1 MLYKFFNGTKLRLFL
16 SFLVLTS
23 PSIKAD
29 WFALNMTRGVTDV
42 SNEVFELHM
51 LIFWICVAIGVVVF
65 SVMFY
70 SMWAHTKKKNPE
82 PAKFHE
88 NHKLEI
94 AWTIIPFLILIAMA
108 VPASKTLVKIY
119 DDEAGDINI
128 QVTGY
133 QWKWQYRY
141 LEDDVSFF
149 SNLSTDLDEIYNLV
163 PKGEN
168 YLQEV
173 DEMVVIP
180 VGKKVRFLITANDV
194 IHSWWMPAFAIKQ
207 DAIPGFVNTAW
218 TVVDKPGI
226 YRGKCTELCGKN
238 HGFMP
243 IVVKVVEQEEYD
255 LWVNEKKQA
264 AIRLAELTTKEW
276 TTAELMERGE
286 TVYDI
291 NCVACHQTEG
301 QGIAGIFPALA
312 GSDIALYE
320 KDKHIEI
327 LMEGVSGAAMNSFD
341 YLSEV
346 ELAAVITYTRQAWG
360 NAENGDGE
368 IVIPKDIVDYNCLLY
383 TSPSPRDPK
392 TSRMPSSA

>member
-1 MLYKFFNGTKLRLFL
+1 MFLKLSKYLNMKIFFFILFI
-16 SFLVLTS
+16 TS
-23 PSIKAD
+23 PVINAD
-29 WFALNMTRGVTDV
+29 WFALNMTRGITDI

-51 LIFWICVAIGVVVF
+51 LIFWICVAIGALVF
-65 SVMFY
+65 GVMFY
-70 SMWAHTKKKNPE
+70 SMYAHTREKNPV
-82 PAKFHE
+82 PATFDD

-108 VPASKTLVKIY
+108 IPASKTLIKMY
-119 DDEAGDINI
+119 DDTAGDINI

-149 SNLSTDLDEIYNLV
+149 SNLATDWDEINNLV
-163 PKGEN
+163 PKGEF

-180 VGKKVRFLITANDV
+180 AGKKVRFLITANDV

-218 TVVDKPGI
+218 TKVDVPGI

-243 IVVKVVEQEEYD
+243 IVVKVVEQDEYEE
-255 LWVNEKKQA
+255 WVGIKKEEAQK
-264 AIRLAELTTKEW
+264 LAELTTKEW
-276 TTAELMERGE
+276 TTEELVSRGQS
-286 TVYDI
+286 VYEI
-291 NCVACHQTEG
+291 NCVACHQTNG
-301 QGIAGIFPALA
+301 QGIAGIFPALV
-312 GSDIALYE
+312 GSDVVLNNKE
-320 KDKHIEI
+320 RNIEI
-327 LMEGVSGAAMNSFD
+327 LMEGVQGAAMNSFS

-346 ELAAVITYTRQAWG
+346 EIASVITYTRQSWG
-360 NAENGDGE
+360 NGEKGDGE
-368 IVIPKDIVDYNCLLY
+368 VVVPKDIVDYKE
-383 TSPSPRDPK
+383 PK
-392 TSRMPSSA
+392 I

>member
-1 MLYKFFNGTKLRLFL
+1 MSLKYFHNLHLKIFSAL
-16 SFLVLTS
+16 LVFTS
-23 PSIKAD
+23 PMHAD
-29 WFALNMTRGVTDV
+29 WFALNMTRGVTDI

-51 LIFWICVAIGVVVF
+51 LIFWICVVIGVVVF

-70 SMWAHTKKKNPE
+70 SMYAHTKKKNPV
-82 PAKFHE
+82 AASFHE

-94 AWTIIPFLILIAMA
+94 AWTIVPFLILIAMA

-119 DDEAGDINI
+119 DDEAGDVNI

-133 QWKWQYRY
+133 QWKWQYNY
-141 LEDDVSFF
+141 LEDDISFF
-149 SNLSTDLDEIYNLV
+149 SNLSTDMDEINNLV
-163 PKGEN
+163 PKGEH

-180 VGKKVRFLITANDV
+180 AGKKVRFLITANDV

-218 TVVDKPGI
+218 TKVDKPGV

-243 IVVKVVEQEEYD
+243 IVVKVVEQEEYNQ
-255 LWVNEKKQA
+255 WVDEKKQA
-264 AIRLAELTTKEW
+264 AIKMAELTTKDW
-276 TTAELMERGE
+276 TAQELVERGE
-286 TVYDI
+286 SVYAV
-291 NCVACHQTEG
+291 NCVACHQTNG
-301 QGIAGIFPALA
+301 QGIPGIFPALA
-312 GSDIALYE
+312 GSDIVMNQ
-320 KDKHIEI
+320 KDKNIEI
-327 LMEGVSGAAMNSFD
+327 LMEGVQGAAMNSFS

-346 ELAAVITYTRQAWG
+346 ELAAVITYTRQSWG

-368 IVIPKDIVDYNCLLY
+368 IVVPKDIVDYKK
-383 TSPSPRDPK
+383 PK
-392 TSRMPSSA
+392 I

>member
-1 MLYKFFNGTKLRLFL
+1 MFLELSKYLNKKIFFIILFITAPL
-16 SFLVLTS
+16 
-23 PSIKAD
+23 INAD
-29 WFALNMTRGVTDV
+29 WFALNMTRGITDI

-51 LIFWICVAIGVVVF
+51 LIFWICVAIGVLVF
-65 SVMFY
+65 GVMFY
-70 SMWAHTKKKNPE
+70 SMYAHTRKKNPV
-82 PAKFHE
+82 PATFDD

-108 VPASKTLVKIY
+108 IPASKTLIKMY
-119 DDEAGDINI
+119 DDTAGDINI

-149 SNLSTDLDEIYNLV
+149 SNLATDWDEINNLV

-180 VGKKVRFLITANDV
+180 TGKKVRFLITANDV

-218 TVVDKPGI
+218 TKVDVPGI

-243 IVVKVVEQEEYD
+243 IVVKVVEQDEYEE
-255 LWVNEKKQA
+255 WVGIKKEEAQK
-264 AIRLAELTTKEW
+264 LAELTTKEW
-276 TTAELMERGE
+276 TTEELVSRGQS
-286 TVYDI
+286 VYEV
-291 NCVACHQTEG
+291 NCVACHQTNG
-301 QGIAGIFPALA
+301 QGITGIFPALV
-312 GSDIALYE
+312 GSDIVLNNKE
-320 KDKHIEI
+320 RNIEI
-327 LMEGVSGAAMNSFD
+327 LMEGVQGAAMNSFS

-346 ELAAVITYTRQAWG
+346 EIASVITYTRQSWG
-360 NAENGDGE
+360 NGEKGDGE
-368 IVIPKDIVDYNCLLY
+368 VVVPKDIVDYKE
-383 TSPSPRDPK
+383 PK
-392 TSRMPSSA
+392 I

>member
-1 MLYKFFNGTKLRLFL
+1 MFYKLFNGIKGGPILSAFLFL
-16 SFLVLTS
+16 MLPV
-23 PSIKAD
+23 KAD
-29 WFALNMTRGVTDV
+29 WFALNMTRGVTEV

-51 LIFWICVAIGVVVF
+51 LIFWICVAIGVAVF

-149 SNLSTDLDEIYNLV
+149 QNLSTDLDEIYNRV

-173 DEMVVIP
+173 DEAVVIP

-218 TVVDKPGI
+218 TIVDKPGT

-243 IVVKVVEQEEYD
+243 IVVRAVEQEEYD
-255 LWVNEKKQA
+255 EWLNEKRQA

-276 TTAELMERGE
+276 STAELMERGE
-286 TVYDI
+286 TVYEV

-312 GSDIALYE
+312 GSEVALYE
-320 KDKHIEI
+320 KDRHIEI

-368 IVIPKDIVDYNCLLY
+368 IVIPKDIVDYKE
-383 TSPSPRDPK
+383 PK
-392 TSRMPSSA
+392 I

>member
-1 MLYKFFNGTKLRLFL
+1 M
-16 SFLVLTS
+16 SFKYLHNLQSKIISALLIFSV
-23 PSIKAD
+23 PMKAD
-29 WFALNMTRGVTDV
+29 WLALNMTRGATDI

-65 SVMFY
+65 GVMFY
-70 SMWAHTKKKNPE
+70 SMYAHTKKKNPV
-82 PAKFHE
+82 AATFHE
-88 NHKLEI
+88 NHKVEI

-108 VPASKTLVKIY
+108 IPASKTLVKIY
-119 DDEAGDINI
+119 DDEAGDLNI

-133 QWKWQYRY
+133 QWKWQYNY

-149 SNLSTDLDEIYNLV
+149 SNLSTDMDEINNLV

-173 DEMVVIP
+173 DEMVLIP

-218 TVVDKPGI
+218 TKVDKPGI

-243 IVVKVVEQEEYD
+243 IVVKVVEQSEYD
-255 LWVNEKKQA
+255 EWVSGKREA
-264 AIRLAELTTKEW
+264 AMKMAELTTKDW
-276 TTAELMERGE
+276 TAEELVARGE
-286 TVYDI
+286 SVYAV
-291 NCVACHQTEG
+291 NCVACHQTNG
-301 QGIAGIFPALA
+301 QGISGIFPALA
-312 GSDIALYE
+312 GSDIVLN
-320 KDKHIEI
+320 DKERNIEI
-327 LMEGVSGAAMNSFD
+327 LMEGVQGAAMNSFS

-346 ELAAVITYTRQAWG
+346 ELAAVITYTRQSWG
-360 NAENGDGE
+360 NENNGDGE
-368 IVIPKDIVDYNCLLY
+368 IVIPKDIVDYKK
-383 TSPSPRDPK
+383 PK
-392 TSRMPSSA
+392 I

>member
-1 MLYKFFNGTKLRLFL
+1 M
-16 SFLVLTS
+16 SFKYLQNLQSKIISALLIFSV
-23 PSIKAD
+23 PMKAD
-29 WFALNMTRGVTDV
+29 WLALNMTRGATDI

-65 SVMFY
+65 GVMFY
-70 SMWAHTKKKNPE
+70 SMYAHTKKKNPV
-82 PAKFHE
+82 AATFHE
-88 NHKLEI
+88 NHKVEI

-108 VPASKTLVKIY
+108 IPASKTLVKIY
-119 DDEAGDINI
+119 DDEAGDLNI

-133 QWKWQYRY
+133 QWKWQYNY

-149 SNLSTDLDEIYNLV
+149 SNLSTDMDEINNLV

-218 TVVDKPGI
+218 TKVDKPGI

-243 IVVKVVEQEEYD
+243 IVVKVVEQSEYD
-255 LWVNEKKQA
+255 EWVSGKREA
-264 AIRLAELTTKEW
+264 AMKMAELTTKDW
-276 TTAELMERGE
+276 TAEELVARGE
-286 TVYDI
+286 SVYAV
-291 NCVACHQTEG
+291 NCVACHQTNG
-301 QGIAGIFPALA
+301 QGISGIFPALA
-312 GSDIALYE
+312 GSDIVLNNKE
-320 KDKHIEI
+320 KNIEI
-327 LMEGVSGAAMNSFD
+327 LMEGVQGAAMNSFS

-346 ELAAVITYTRQAWG
+346 ELAAVITYTRQEWG

-368 IVIPKDIVDYNCLLY
+368 IVIPKDIVDYKQ
-383 TSPSPRDPK
+383 PK
-392 TSRMPSSA
+392 I

>member
-1 MLYKFFNGTKLRLFL
+1 M
-16 SFLVLTS
+16 SFKYLQNLQIKIMS
-23 PSIKAD
+23 ALLIFSAPMKAD
-29 WFALNMTRGVTDV
+29 WFALNMTRGVTDI

-65 SVMFY
+65 GVMFY
-70 SMWAHTKKKNPE
+70 SMYAHTKKKNPV
-82 PAKFHE
+82 AASFHE
-88 NHKLEI
+88 NHKVEI

-108 VPASKTLVKIY
+108 IPASKTLVKIY
-119 DDEAGDINI
+119 DDEAGDLNI

-133 QWKWQYRY
+133 QWKWQYNY

-149 SNLSTDLDEIYNLV
+149 SNLSTDMDEINNLV

-218 TVVDKPGI
+218 TKVDKPGV

-243 IVVKVVEQEEYD
+243 IVVKVVEQNEYD
-255 LWVNEKKQA
+255 EWVSGKKEA
-264 AIRLAELTTKEW
+264 AMKMAELTTKDW
-276 TTAELMERGE
+276 TAEELVARGE
-286 TVYDI
+286 SVYAV
-291 NCVACHQTEG
+291 NCVACHQTNG
-301 QGIAGIFPALA
+301 QGIPGIFPALA
-312 GSDIALYE
+312 GSDVVLNNKE
-320 KDKHIEI
+320 RNIEI
-327 LMEGVSGAAMNSFD
+327 LMEGVQGAAMNSFS

-346 ELAAVITYTRQAWG
+346 ELAAVITYTRQSWS
-360 NAENGDGE
+360 NKENGDGE
-368 IVIPKDIVDYNCLLY
+368 IVVPKDIVDYKK
-383 TSPSPRDPK
+383 PK
-392 TSRMPSSA
+392 I

>member
-1 MLYKFFNGTKLRLFL
+1 MFFEFLRNLTKSSSLLLAFL
-16 SFLVLTS
+16 LAPVIS
-23 PSIKAD
+23 AD
-29 WFALNMTRGVTDV
+29 WFALNMTRGITDI

-51 LIFWICVAIGVVVF
+51 LIFWICVAIGALVF

-70 SMWAHTKKKNPE
+70 SMWAHTKKKNPV

-119 DDEAGDINI
+119 DDEAGDVNI

-133 QWKWQYRY
+133 QWKWQYKY

-180 VGKKVRFLITANDV
+180 AGKKVRFLITANDV
-194 IHSWWMPAFAIKQ
+194 IHSWWVPAFAIKQ

-218 TVVDKPGI
+218 TVVDTPGI

-255 LWVNEKKQA
+255 LWVDNKKQE
-264 AIRLAELTTKEW
+264 AIKLAELTTKDWSTE
-276 TTAELMERGE
+276 ELVQRGQE
-286 TVYDI
+286 VYEK
-291 NCVACHQTEG
+291 NCVSCHMAEG
-301 QGIAGIFPALA
+301 QGIRGIFPALA
-312 GSDIALYE
+312 GSEIALYD
-320 KDKHIEI
+320 KDRHIEI
-327 LMEGVSGAAMNSFD
+327 LMEGVQGAAMNSFD

-346 ELAAVITYTRQAWG
+346 ELAAVITYSRQAWG
-360 NAENGDGE
+360 NAEEGDGE
-368 IVIPKDIVDYNCLLY
+368 VVVPKDIVEYKE
-383 TSPSPRDPK
+383 PK
-392 TSRMPSSA
+392 I

>member
-1 MLYKFFNGTKLRLFL
+1 MSLKYFRNLHLKIFSALFV
-16 SFLVLTS
+16 FAS
-23 PSIKAD
+23 PMQAD
-29 WFALNMTRGVTDV
+29 WFALNMTRGVTDI

-51 LIFWICVAIGVVVF
+51 LIFWICVVIGVVVF

-70 SMWAHTKKKNPE
+70 SMYAHTKKKNPV
-82 PAKFHE
+82 AASFHE

-94 AWTIIPFLILIAMA
+94 AWTIVPFLILIAMA

-119 DDEAGDINI
+119 DDEAGDVNI

-133 QWKWQYRY
+133 QWKWQYNY
-141 LEDDVSFF
+141 LEDDISFF
-149 SNLSTDLDEIYNLV
+149 SNLSTDMDEINNLV

-173 DEMVVIP
+173 DEVVVIP
-180 VGKKVRFLITANDV
+180 AGKKVRFLITANDV

-218 TVVDKPGI
+218 TKVDKPGV

-255 LWVNEKKQA
+255 QWVNGKKQA
-264 AIRLAELTTKEW
+264 AIQMAELTTKDW
-276 TTAELMERGE
+276 TAQELVERGE
-286 TVYDI
+286 SVYAV
-291 NCVACHQTEG
+291 NCVACHQTNG
-301 QGIAGIFPALA
+301 QGIPGIFPALA
-312 GSDIALYE
+312 SSDIVMNQ
-320 KDKHIEI
+320 KDKNIEI
-327 LMEGVSGAAMNSFD
+327 LMEGVQGAAMNSFS

-346 ELAAVITYTRQAWG
+346 ELAAVITYTRQSWG

-368 IVIPKDIVDYNCLLY
+368 IVVPKDIVDYKK
-383 TSPSPRDPK
+383 PK
-392 TSRMPSSA
+392 I

>member
-1 MLYKFFNGTKLRLFL
+1 M
-16 SFLVLTS
+16 SFKYLHNLQRKIIS
-23 PSIKAD
+23 ALLIFSAPMKAD
-29 WFALNMTRGVTDV
+29 WLALNMTRGATDI

-65 SVMFY
+65 GVMFY
-70 SMWAHTKKKNPE
+70 SMYAHTKKKNPV
-82 PAKFHE
+82 AATFHE
-88 NHKLEI
+88 NHKVEI

-108 VPASKTLVKIY
+108 IPASKTLVKIY
-119 DDEAGDINI
+119 DDEAGDLNI

-133 QWKWQYRY
+133 QWKWQYNY

-149 SNLSTDLDEIYNLV
+149 SNLSTDMDEINNLV

-218 TVVDKPGI
+218 TKVDKPGI

-243 IVVKVVEQEEYD
+243 IVVKVVEQSEYD
-255 LWVNEKKQA
+255 EWVSGKRESAMKM
-264 AIRLAELTTKEW
+264 AELTTKDW
-276 TTAELMERGE
+276 TAEELVARGE
-286 TVYDI
+286 SVYAV
-291 NCVACHQTEG
+291 NCVACHQTNG
-301 QGIAGIFPALA
+301 QGISGIFPALA
-312 GSDIALYE
+312 GSDIVLN
-320 KDKHIEI
+320 DKERNIEI
-327 LMEGVSGAAMNSFD
+327 LMEGVQGAAMNSFS

-346 ELAAVITYTRQAWG
+346 ELAAVITYTRQSWG
-360 NAENGDGE
+360 NENNGDGE
-368 IVIPKDIVDYNCLLY
+368 IVVPKDIVDYKK
-383 TSPSPRDPK
+383 PK
-392 TSRMPSSA
+392 I